1 MMKILVIDNIDSF
14 VYNIVQYIG
23 DLGAE
28 PLVLRNDTDID
39 RIEEVNPD
47 GIVLSPGPGTPKDV
61 GVSTE
66 VVREFGKEIP
76 TLGVCL
82 GHQIIAH
89 AFGGRISQANQLMH
103 GKTSKINHEDGILYQ
118 GIPNPFEAARYHSLI
133 VKKSSLPDCF
143 RITARTQDDEEV
155 IMGIEHEKYPLTGV
169 QFHPESVLTSD
180 GTRII
185 KNFLEGIEP

>member
-143 RITARTQDDEEV
+143 RITARTRDDEEV
-155 IMGIEHEKYPLTGV
+155 IMGIDHEKYPLTGV

>member
-39 RIEEVNPD
+39 RIEEVDPD
-47 GIVLSPGPGTPKDV
+47 GIVLSPGPGTPEDA
-61 GVSTE
+61 GVSTK
-66 VVREFGKEIP
+66 VVREFGKKIP

-89 AFGGRISQANQLMH
+89 AFGGNISQANQLMH
-103 GKTSKINHEDGILYQ
+103 GKTSKINHEDGKLYQ